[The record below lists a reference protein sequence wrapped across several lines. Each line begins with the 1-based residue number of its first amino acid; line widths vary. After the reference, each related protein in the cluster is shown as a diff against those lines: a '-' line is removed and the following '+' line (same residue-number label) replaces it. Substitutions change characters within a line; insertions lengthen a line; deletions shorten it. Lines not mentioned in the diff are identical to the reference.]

1 MRRSLLFLFTLVAA
15 TALHAQTITDG
26 LLMGEKTL
34 CTGFMVQQDQ
44 WKNYWEGTLK
54 RDNLNIG
61 TFTGQSVMWYGVY
74 GINSKLNVMA
84 MLPYVKTKVSGGTL
98 HGMNGI
104 QDLTLAA
111 KYKFF
116 DASAGPGTFKAF
128 VGGSFSTPL
137 SNYTPDFLPLSI
149 GMGSTNVAGRVTLNY
164 KMEKGFY
171 LNASGAYTWRSNVTL
186 DRPSYYT
193 DGEFYNTDE
202 VRMPNVFDYNVDL
215 GYIKGPLQ
223 LALFYQQMNTLGGGD
238 IRRQDMP
245 FVSNKM
251 NASKVGAL
259 VMYYLS
265 KPKNVGLRGS
275 FNYTAAG
282 RNVGQATS
290 VLLGVLYTFH
300 FEKKS

>member
-1 MRRSLLFLFTLVAA
+1 
-15 TALHAQTITDG
+15 
-26 LLMGEKTL
+26 
-34 CTGFMVQQDQ
+34 
-44 WKNYWEGTLK
+44 
-54 RDNLNIG
+54 
-61 TFTGQSVMWYGVY
+61 
-74 GINSKLNVMA
+74 
-84 MLPYVKTKVSGGTL
+84 
-98 HGMNGI
+98 
-104 QDLTLAA
+104 
-111 KYKFF
+111 
-116 DASAGPGTFKAF
+116 
-128 VGGSFSTPL
+128 
-137 SNYTPDFLPLSI
+137 
-149 GMGSTNVAGRVTLNY
+149 TLNY

-282 RNVGQATS
+282 RNLGQATS